1 MSHLWIVQWIYVL
14 HPLHSS
20 CIPLSIKQT
29 IILTPKNYIN
39 NFYMGNSPANINSKM
54 KQGRAYRATKQ
65 DFEISQSHKLLF
77 LRLRYSKY
85 VVSSCHQL
93 FTSKKCC
100 KFDNYYLQ
108 GQEGSLNFLVC
119 KSVGLAVSI
128 CIRTLRRPNN
138 WV

>member
-77 LRLRYSKY
+77 LRLRYLKY

-93 FTSKKCC
+93 FTSKKWLQTWQLLSAGTRRFSEMSGLQVCWFSC
-100 KFDNYYLQ
+100 SYLH
-108 GQEGSLNFLVC
+108 
-119 KSVGLAVSI
+119 
-128 CIRTLRRPNN
+128 
-138 WV
+138 